1 VADEEE
7 EGVTLEEI
15 LIEMLDAQIELVDAV
30 ATGRPL
36 ADSEGLKVRLLDMRD
51 LLANAIDLNDD

>member
-15 LIEMLDAQIELVDAV
+15 LIEMIDAQLELVEALSS
-30 ATGRPL
+30 GRPL
-36 ADSEGLKVRLLDMRD
+36 TDGEALKVRLIDMRD
-51 LLANAIDLNDD
+51 LLADAIDLDDG